1 MTLRTRVV
9 SMPPRPVQVCG
20 VFYRCPNV
28 EPGVQRRA
36 GNRRAGAALP
46 QNSERDAPGFLLLS
60 GRRGVGRVPTQR
72 QLSQVVITLASV
84 VSSQLHCLQLLQR
97 AGRLD
102 RASSLGTAS
111 RDPVAASDSAV
122 WPCLRRQ
129 L

>member
-1 MTLRTRVV
+1 
-9 SMPPRPVQVCG
+9 
-20 VFYRCPNV
+20 
-28 EPGVQRRA
+28 
-36 GNRRAGAALP
+36 
-46 QNSERDAPGFLLLS
+46 
-60 GRRGVGRVPTQR
+60 VGRVPTQR